1 MDCYYKNN
9 IDNYINIDILI
20 TMQYIEVDSNCPRVS
35 NREEHCLYPLKNERD
50 LFIGC
55 VLYSLFIGCVLFSVD
70 IFL

>member
-1 MDCYYKNN
+1 
-9 IDNYINIDILI
+9 
-20 TMQYIEVDSNCPRVS
+20 MQYIEVDSNCPRVS

-55 VLYSLFIGCVLFSVD
+55 VLYSLFIGCVLFSID